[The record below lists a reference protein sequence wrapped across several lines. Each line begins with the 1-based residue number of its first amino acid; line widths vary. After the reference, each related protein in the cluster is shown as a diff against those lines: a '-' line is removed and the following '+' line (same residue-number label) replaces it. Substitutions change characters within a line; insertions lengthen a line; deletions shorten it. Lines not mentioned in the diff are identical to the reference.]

1 MASLVAQSVKNPP
14 EMQETSYN
22 TGDPGLIPELER
34 SPGERNGSTLHY
46 SCQGHPMDGGAW
58 CATILGAA
66 KSQTQLSD

>member
-34 SPGERNGSTLHY
+34 SPGEGNGHTPLFLPGTSHGRRSLV
-46 SCQGHPMDGGAW
+46 CAHPWG
-58 CATILGAA
+58 CRE
-66 KSQTQLSD
+66 SDTAE